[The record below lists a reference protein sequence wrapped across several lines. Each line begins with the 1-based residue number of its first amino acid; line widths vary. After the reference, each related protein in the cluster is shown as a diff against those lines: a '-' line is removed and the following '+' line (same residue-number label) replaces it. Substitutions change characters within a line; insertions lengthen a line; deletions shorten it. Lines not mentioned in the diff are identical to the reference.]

1 MSSVAKLDQEQDQAL
16 ELLESKEWP
25 SPILL
30 ITGRAGTGK
39 STLLRHFRDHTRR
52 KAVVVAPTGIAAI
65 NVGGQTIHSL
75 FGLPPIPLN
84 LRDERIAKYSPMSLR
99 GRLLSQVEVVIVDEV
114 SMVRADLFDA
124 MDYSL
129 RIHSR
134 DPSLPFGGKKV
145 ALFGDPLQLEPVMG
159 SDAEQRLIEEHYGSP
174 FFFDS
179 RVSQTVGISSFVLRK
194 VHRQSEDSV
203 LLAALDDLRRG
214 RIAEVLDVFNSRVL
228 THGDRP
234 EGAVVLTSTRAAA
247 EQINLRCL
255 ANLPWPEKVYEGCIQ
270 GRFEPKDLP
279 ADLRLVLRK
288 GAQVMFTK
296 NGEQWVNGT
305 IGRVVGLH
313 SDQVVVEVEG
323 QGCLVAQPEMWE
335 RMEYHW
341 DARERKITANVIGT
355 YTQFPLRH
363 AWALTIHKAQ
373 GLTFDRVVVDLGRG
387 AFAHGQAYVALSRC
401 RTLAGLHLVRPLR
414 VQDSLIHDAVL
425 QFQREIGL

>member
-1 MSSVAKLDQEQDQAL
+1 MNTVDKLDQEQDQAL

-84 LRDERIAKYSPMSLR
+84 LDDERIPRHSPMSVR
-99 GRLLSQVEVVIVDEV
+99 GRVLSQVEVVIVDEI

-134 DPSLPFGGKKV
+134 NSYLPFGGRRV

-179 RVSQTVGISSFVLRK
+179 RVAQTVGISAFVLRK

-203 LLAALDDLRRG
+203 LLAALDDVRRG
-214 RIAEVLDVFNSRVL
+214 RLVEVLDVFNSRVL
-228 THGDRP
+228 ARGAHPD
-234 EGAVVLTSTRAAA
+234 GAVVLTSTRAAA
-247 EQINLRCL
+247 EQINLRYL
-255 ANLPWPEKVYEGCIQ
+255 ANLPGPEKVYEGFIQ
-270 GRFEPKDLP
+270 GRFEPRDLP
-279 ADLRLVLRK
+279 ADLRLVLRV

-305 IGRVVGLH
+305 VGRVVGLH
-313 SDQVVVEVEG
+313 ADQIIVEVPDRG
-323 QGCLVAQPEMWE
+323 NLVVAPEVWE

-341 DARERKITANVIGT
+341 DPRERKIAANVIGT

-414 VQDSLIHDAVL
+414 AQDSLIHDAVL